1 MTPQDSFQNVSTDEI
16 ADGIAIIGMSGR
28 FPSAPNLGVFW
39 ENIKNGVNCIIPIA
53 DDELELSQDDLAIA
67 ENNPNYV
74 KKAAAV
80 ADSDLFDAKFF
91 GIYPKEAEVMDPQHR
106 LFLECSWHAIE
117 DAGYD
122 PDQYEGAIGVYA
134 GCYMNT
140 YLLSSIESNPA
151 FMASIAKSFHGG
163 SLNTELGN
171 DKDYLA
177 TRVSFKLNLRG
188 PSITLQ
194 TACSTS
200 LVAIAQACQSLMSYQ
215 CDMALAG
222 ASALKFPQNR
232 GYLYVEGGMVSPD
245 GLCKTFDARA
255 NGTIFGNGVGVVLLK
270 RLEDALADG
279 DSIYAVVKGWGLN
292 NDGASKVGYTAPS
305 VDGQMEAIALAQA
318 IADIDPA
325 TIGYIEAHGTGTP
338 LGDPIEIDALTK
350 AFRLQTDAKQFC
362 AIGSLKTNIGHLD
375 CAAGV
380 AGVIK
385 TALSMQHKMLPP
397 SLNFESPNPNI
408 DFENSPFFVNT
419 TLQPWASETPRRAG
433 VSSFGVGGTNAHI
446 VMEEAPEQGGSV
458 PARQHHLLMLSARS
472 QDSLDEMS
480 ANLADYLLNN
490 PDAEL
495 ADVAYTLQVGRR
507 TFNHSRVLVA
517 QTTEDAV
524 EQLATLDPKAVF
536 TKRQLR
542 RDLPTVFM
550 FPGQGSQ
557 HVNMGRDLYETE
569 PLYRQEIDRCAE
581 LLRPHMDVD
590 LRAMLYPNEAQVE
603 EAQARINQTSIAQPA
618 IFATSYALAQLWMAR
633 GIEPVSMVGH
643 SVGEFVAATLAGV
656 FTLEDALELVALRG
670 QIMQEMPPGSM
681 MAVRLSEED
690 LQPYLAHSDNHGTEN
705 HGVKNHGVE
714 IGAING
720 PLLCVLSGPTEQI
733 EALQNRLEADGAVCR
748 PLHTSHAFHS
758 AMMEPAIAPFAD
770 KARTLALNPPQR
782 PIVSTVSATWLTDAQ
797 ATDPMYWAR
806 HLRETV
812 RFSESVAVL
821 VQDANQILLE
831 VGPGQ
836 VLGTLA
842 RQHPDKSAEQAILS
856 SLPHVQQ
863 EISDVEFSL
872 QTLGR
877 LWQSGA
883 QLSWDEFYADE
894 RRIRLHLPL
903 YPFERKRFWYDTF
916 GDAAGKEVS
925 REPIVNNSSDVAAN
939 GVAASSVAASNIA
952 ASSVAESDSTTNGLH
967 LNGVVSNGSAAGGLV
982 SSNPVAGNVTE
993 LSAAQRLVEQQLQ
1006 LMSMQLAAWQRQQ
1019 ANDPTSAE

>member
-1 MTPQDSFQNVSTDEI
+1 MSFETVTDDSTEEI

-28 FPSAPNLGVFW
+28 FPSAPDLSAFW
-39 ENIKNGVNCIIPIA
+39 ENIKNGVNCIVPIS
-53 DDELELSQDDLAIA
+53 DEEIELSQEDRAIA

-74 KKAAAV
+74 KKAASV
-80 ADSDLFDAKFF
+80 ADSDRFDAKFF

-122 PDQYEGAIGVYA
+122 PDQYDGAIGVYA

-222 ASALKFPQNR
+222 ASTLKFPQNR
-232 GYLYVEGGMVSPD
+232 GYLYVDGGMVSPD

-279 DSIYAVVKGWGLN
+279 DSIYAVVRGWGLN

-318 IADIDPA
+318 VADIDPA

-397 SLNFESPNPNI
+397 TLNFESPNPNI

-419 TLQPWASETPRRAG
+419 KLQSWESQTPRRAG

-446 VMEEAPEQGGSV
+446 VMEEGPEKQGSQ
-458 PARQHHLLMLSARS
+458 PTRDHHLLMFSARS
-472 QDSLDEMS
+472 EEALNTMS
-480 ANLADYLLNN
+480 DNLLHYLRNN
-490 PDAEL
+490 PDVEL
-495 ADVAYTLQVGRR
+495 ADVAHTLQVGRR
-507 TFNHSRVLVA
+507 TFNYSRVLVA
-517 QTTEDAV
+517 KTPQDAV
-524 EQLATLDPKAVF
+524 DQLESLNSQQVF

-557 HVNMGRDLYETE
+557 HINMGRDLYEAE
-569 PLYRQEIDRCAE
+569 PLYRQEIDHCAE

-590 LRAMLYPNEAQVE
+590 LRTMLYPDMDQLDDTQLDEIRT
-603 EAQARINQTSIAQPA
+603 RINQTAIAQPA
-618 IFATSYALAQLWMAR
+618 IFATSYALAKLWMAR
-633 GIEPVSMVGH
+633 GIEPVSMIGH
-643 SVGEFVAATLAGV
+643 SVGEFVAATLAGI
-656 FTLEDALELVALRG
+656 FSLKDALELVALRG
-670 QIMQEMPPGSM
+670 KMMQDLPPGSM
-681 MAVRLSEED
+681 MAARLSEEL
-690 LQPYLAHSDNHGTEN
+690 LQPYLAYNDTLD
-705 HGVKNHGVE
+705 VE

-720 PLLCVLSGPTEQI
+720 PSMCILSGPTAQI
-733 EALQNRLEADGAVCR
+733 ESIQSRLEADGIVCR

-758 AMMEPAIAPFAD
+758 AMMEAAIEPFAA
-770 KARTLALNPPQR
+770 KVRTLALNPPQK
-782 PIVSTVSATWLTDAQ
+782 PIVSTVSTTWLTDGQ

-806 HLRETV
+806 HLREPV
-812 RFSESVAVL
+812 RFSDSVALL
-821 VQDANQILLE
+821 VENANQILLE

-842 RQHPDKSAEQAILS
+842 RQHPDKSSEQVILS

-863 EISDVEFSL
+863 EISDVDFSL

-877 LWQSGA
+877 LWQSGVN
-883 QLSWDEFYADE
+883 LSWDEFYANE
-894 RRIRLHLPL
+894 RRLRLHLPL

-916 GDAAGKEVS
+916 TDGTSNSAKKEESTAAGLQGASTAPNSTIDSSVMANGFQSAQAAVNGLSASEFPANGISTDEINAGDASSTYIVSEAPVAEVS
-925 REPIVNNSSDVAAN
+925 
-939 GVAASSVAASNIA
+939 
-952 ASSVAESDSTTNGLH
+952 T
-967 LNGVVSNGSAAGGLV
+967 AGI
-982 SSNPVAGNVTE
+982 
-993 LSAAQRLVEQQLQ
+993 SAAQRLIEQQMQ
-1006 LMSMQLAAWQRQQ
+1006 LMEMQLAALQQ
-1019 ANDPTSAE
+1019 ARNGSR